1 MLPIEWEV
9 LLLGCLTAT
18 ACGIV
23 GGLALLRKQ
32 ALMGDALGHSLLAG
46 IGAGFWLLGSSR
58 SPWLFP
64 CAVASGLFAIMLVE
78 FLAKQ
83 LGGNQATA
91 LGLVF
96 PAFFSIGIILI
107 SLAPK
112 SAHIDLDRVVTGNLD
127 LAPLDRLMVDGHD
140 YGPRVAW
147 SMALALGFIG
157 FYLAAYWRHLHWIL
171 FDPAGAHAMGLKP
184 DRALSILLLLTT
196 CVITL
201 AFETMGTVMVVSLL
215 VAPGAT
221 AWLLSRNL
229 TNYLLFTVAVSLGAA
244 LTGRFATLAIDAST
258 TAATSCAALALFGTA
273 FLLAPQEGL
282 LARWRASIKIRERL
296 DARLILVHLW
306 HHEIRGDSE
315 IECLAS
321 ALTHHLNMPEV
332 RLNKALNRLVK
343 DQLAEKNGPLWQ
355 TTTAGT
361 LLGRSLVEDDTG
373 SRED

>member
-1 MLPIEWEV
+1 
-9 LLLGCLTAT
+9 
-18 ACGIV
+18 
-23 GGLALLRKQ
+23 
-32 ALMGDALGHSLLAG
+32 
-46 IGAGFWLLGSSR
+46 
-58 SPWLFP
+58 
-64 CAVASGLFAIMLVE
+64 
-78 FLAKQ
+78 
-83 LGGNQATA
+83 
-91 LGLVF
+91 
-96 PAFFSIGIILI
+96 
-107 SLAPK
+107 
-112 SAHIDLDRVVTGNLD
+112 
-127 LAPLDRLMVDGHD
+127 
-140 YGPRVAW
+140 
-147 SMALALGFIG
+147 
-157 FYLAAYWRHLHWIL
+157 
-171 FDPAGAHAMGLKP
+171 
-184 DRALSILLLLTT
+184 
-196 CVITL
+196 
-201 AFETMGTVMVVSLL
+201 
-215 VAPGAT
+215 
-221 AWLLSRNL
+221 
-229 TNYLLFTVAVSLGAA
+229 LLFTVAVSLGAA